1 VNRRPPRNRRWW
13 SGEIPPHHRGEFF
26 PGAHGSFR
34 GPHWEAP
41 GPDQMSPSW
50 RMRRRDWSGGRRFLF
65 WRFAATF
72 GAIMFFV
79 ASGIAILALIFTRL
93 LGGNTQIALLTWLGV
108 CGLAIVLPVIG
119 FGIASRVSRD
129 ITSPLAD
136 IMAAADRVAAGDL
149 SIRVGE
155 NSSSQFGQLAS
166 IFNRMVEE
174 LQRIDE
180 QRRNLTA
187 DVAHELRTPLHIIQG
202 NLEGILDGIYQPTPE
217 HIQMLL
223 DETIILSRL
232 VEDLRT
238 LSQAESGHLPL
249 HRQPVQVAELLA
261 DLATSFS
268 GQADAAQITLQ
279 VETARL
285 AGTTVD
291 ADLLR
296 LNQVLAN
303 LIVNALRYTP
313 GGGKIVLRG
322 EPTSAGVRLTISDTG
337 QGISPEDLPHIFDRF
352 WRGDPARSHK
362 DGAGGGLG
370 LAIVRQLV
378 ELHGGYIAVQSTP
391 GVGTTF
397 TIDLPATAPP
407 SEQSVSYL

>member
-1 VNRRPPRNRRWW
+1 MNRRPPRNRRWW
-13 SGEIPPHHRGEFF
+13 SGEFPPRRPGESF
-26 PGAHGSFR
+26 PRAHGPFR
-34 GPHWEAP
+34 GPPWE
-41 GPDQMSPSW
+41 GHGQMPSSW
-50 RMRRRDWSGGRRFLF
+50 AMHGRSWPGGRRFLF

-72 GAIMFFV
+72 GAMMFFV
-79 ASGIAILALIFTRL
+79 ASGIAILALTFTRL
-93 LGGNTQIALLTWLGV
+93 LGGNTQMALLTWLGV
-108 CGLAIVLPVIG
+108 CGLAIVLPMIG

-155 NSSSQFGQLAS
+155 NISSQFGQLAR

-202 NLEGILDGIYQPTPE
+202 NLEGILDGVYEPTPE

-249 HRQPVQVAELLA
+249 HRRPVVVAELLA

-268 GQADAAQITLQ
+268 GQADVAEITLH

-296 LNQVLAN
+296 LNQMLAN

-313 GGGKIVLRG
+313 EGGKIALRG

-352 WRGDPARSHK
+352 WRGDHARSHK

-378 ELHGGYIAVQSTP
+378 ELHGGHIAVQSAP

-407 SEQSVSYL
+407 PEQ